1 MHGMNKKLYL
11 ALILASTGGAAGAQD
26 QDADDLIAACARIA
40 AVGDRIL
47 CLENAVRDVADAPAA
62 SAATV
67 EQTANDTLSGS
78 ETTDD
83 QAVELANGMA
93 GEPLIESA
101 AGDIDRAAAGVAIA
115 AETPA
120 ASASLQ
126 VPAAAASGSEPPAAL
141 AETPQETEPE
151 PAIQELGAE
160 QVRARTMTQEERLA
174 ELDAAENLRV
184 ASYSKVPFEKLVVEL
199 ENGQVWRQ
207 IKGDVQKI
215 RVDLKRN
222 QTVTISESRFGGY
235 RLRLNEIERTIRV
248 QRIR

>member
-1 MHGMNKKLYL
+1 MHGMKKKLYL
-11 ALILASTGGAAGAQD
+11 ALILAGTAGAQG

-47 CLENAVRDVADAPAA
+47 CLENAVRGAA
-62 SAATV
+62 HAKSAGGAAV
-67 EQTANDTLSGS
+67 REAGNDTLSS
-78 ETTDD
+78 TEETYD
-83 QAVELANGMA
+83 QAAELANDMPGA
-93 GEPLIESA
+93 PVIESA
-101 AGDIDRAAAGVAIA
+101 TRDIDSAAAGVDIA

-120 ASASLQ
+120 ESTSMQVSDAATGSETAATVVESSASEHGE
-126 VPAAAASGSEPPAAL
+126 PSEP
-141 AETPQETEPE
+141 
-151 PAIQELGAE
+151 ELGAE
-160 QVRARTMTQEERLA
+160 QVRARTMSQEERLA

-235 RLRLNEIERTIRV
+235 RMRLNEMERTIRV

>member
-67 EQTANDTLSGS
+67 EQTANDTPSGS

-120 ASASLQ
+120 ASTSMQA
-126 VPAAAASGSEPPAAL
+126 PDAATGSEPLEAL

>member
-11 ALILASTGGAAGAQD
+11 AIILASTGGSAGAQE

-47 CLENAVRDVADAPAA
+47 CLENALRSVADAPSA
-62 SAATV
+62 SAATI
-67 EQTANDTLSGS
+67 EQTANDSLSGS
-78 ETTDD
+78 EVTDN
-83 QAVELANGMA
+83 QATERANDMA
-93 GEPLIESA
+93 SEPVIESA
-101 AGDIDRAAAGVAIA
+101 AGDIDRPAGGVGIAAETQAESNSLQGPGAATGSEPPAIL

-120 ASASLQ
+120 AAD
-126 VPAAAASGSEPPAAL
+126 P
-141 AETPQETEPE
+141 EPE
-151 PAIQELGAE
+151 SQELGAE

-174 ELDAAENLRV
+174 ELDTAENLRV

-235 RLRLNEIERTIRV
+235 RLRLNEMERTIRV